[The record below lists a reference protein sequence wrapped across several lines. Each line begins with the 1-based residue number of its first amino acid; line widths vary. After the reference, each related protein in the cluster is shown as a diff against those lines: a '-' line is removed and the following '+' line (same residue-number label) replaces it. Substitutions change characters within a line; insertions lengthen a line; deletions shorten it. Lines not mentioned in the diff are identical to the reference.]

1 MSKINIVM
9 VIIINQMILAD
20 EDTDFICKNCKYK
33 QHQCFACGKLGS
45 SDLSSEA
52 EVGMAESCFVRSLK
66 LIYFERFNEMAKYN
80 LEIR

>member
-20 EDTDFICKNCKYK
+20 DDTDFICKNCKYK
-33 QHQCFACGKLGS
+33 QHQCFACGSWDL
-45 SDLSSEA
+45 LSSEA

-66 LIYFERFNEMAKYN
+66 LIYFERFDEMAKYN